1 MQIFIKIYFLFV
13 IITLSILQVAAQ
25 KNVKST
31 AHKIPQSIML
41 TAAEK
46 AEKLYRP
53 QMHFTPK
60 KGWMNDPNGMF
71 YKDGLYHLYFQ
82 HNPDSNIWGP
92 MHWGHATSRDL
103 INWKQEPIAIYPDS
117 IGMIF
122 SGSAVVDEKNTSGFG
137 KNGKAP
143 IIAIFTQ
150 HNMEGEK
157 SGKTDFQNQSIAYS
171 NDNGYTWKMYK
182 DNPVIKNPGI
192 KDFRDPKVIWHE
204 PTKKWIM
211 ILAVKNKVSFY
222 SSANLKQWTKESDFG
237 ADMGNHD
244 GVWECPDL
252 FTLNN
257 ENKNYWVLTSSINP
271 GGPNKGSATQYFIGD
286 FDGHIFKSN
295 SNKIKWMDYGA
306 DNYAGVTWSNT
317 GVEKISLGWMSNWL
331 YAQQVPTINW
341 RSAMTL
347 PRHLS
352 IQIVGGETYLT
363 SDATKYL
370 EGLPKIT
377 KLLTNGF
384 ETLTDNTGTSKG
396 KVYKISYSENSLSP
410 YTVSLSNDLGEHL
423 DFGYD
428 SITNQFFIDRSTA
441 GIKDFNNDFANKHFA
456 PRLAVSKST
465 SFYAIIDKTSI
476 EFFADNGLTVM
487 TDIFFPTVAYTHI
500 SINSNKK
507 EVITNS
513 LKIASFR
520 QHN

>member
-1 MQIFIKIYFLFV
+1 
-13 IITLSILQVAAQ
+13 
-25 KNVKST
+25 
-31 AHKIPQSIML
+31 
-41 TAAEK
+41 
-46 AEKLYRP
+46 
-53 QMHFTPK
+53 
-60 KGWMNDPNGMF
+60 MNDPNGLIY
-71 YKDGLYHLYFQ
+71 YKGKYHLFFQ
-82 HNPDSNIWGP
+82 HNPFENVWGH
-92 MHWGHATSRDL
+92 MSWGHAVSEDL
-103 INWKQEPIAIYPDS
+103 ISWTELPVAIGDDEAHA
-117 IGMIF
+117 IF
-122 SGSAVVDEKNTSGFG
+122 SGSAVIDYFNTTGFG
-137 KNGKAP
+137 TLENPAMV
-143 IIAIFTQ
+143 AIYTA
-150 HNMEGEK
+150 HK
-157 SGKTDFQNQSIAYS
+157 HDDSHQSQALAYS
-171 NDNGYTWKMYK
+171 LDEGLTWVKYQG
-182 DNPVIKNPGI
+182 NPVL
-192 KDFRDPKVIWHE
+192 DLQLDHFRDPKVMWDTTTE
-204 PTKKWIM
+204 SWLMSVVLPKEK
-211 ILAVKNKVSFY
+211 KVSFY
-222 SSANLKQWTKESDFG
+222 TSVNLKEWRHLSDFG
-237 ADMGNHD
+237 PAAATD
-244 GVWECPDL
+244 GDWECPDL

-384 ETLTDNTGTSKG
+384 GTLTDNTGTSKG

-507 EVITNS
+507 EVIKNS
-513 LKIASFR
+513 LKITSFR